1 MNVDSAKR
9 DQASSLCR
17 SGIINI
23 RVRPHDRT
31 VKEASEPNN
40 SPQLKTQAT
49 PRSRRRFLILSCA
62 AMALG
67 SLASM
72 FVLELG
78 IRIALPHYNPN
89 RQVSYFIAAD
99 GTPLGPAS
107 RTVIQRTPKGD
118 YDVTIT
124 FNELGI
130 RDEKHLSKATESDWI
145 NLGDS
150 FTHGSGVKQDE
161 RYGDVMAA
169 ALETNVYNLAIPTDF
184 RGYEK
189 LRDYGLKNG
198 AVISNLVIGICMEN
212 DLMDYDKPVLAVQ
225 PSIGFIRSSRRFF
238 KEHSA
243 LYLYL
248 SNELQ
253 RHQALRGI
261 LEKLG
266 IARRVDHPDLFVRND
281 LSETAIDS
289 CIERIKPLIVGTRH
303 AVFVIIPSRGLW
315 MGDNQDNE
323 KTIHDLFVAKLRKLS
338 PHVVDMRAPM
348 EAGGTPLKA
357 YYFRTDPHWN
367 AEGHRLAGEAAAE
380 LIRSLPSTSQP

>member
-1 MNVDSAKR
+1 
-9 DQASSLCR
+9 
-17 SGIINI
+17 
-23 RVRPHDRT
+23 
-31 VKEASEPNN
+31 
-40 SPQLKTQAT
+40 
-49 PRSRRRFLILSCA
+49 
-62 AMALG
+62 MALG
-67 SLASM
+67 SLVAAV
-72 FVLELG
+72 VLELG
-78 IRIALPHYNPN
+78 IRIVLPHYNPN
-89 RQVSYFIAAD
+89 RQVSYFIAED

-130 RDEKHLSKATESDWI
+130 RDEKHLGKATQSDWI

-150 FTHGSGVKQDE
+150 FTHGSGLKQDE

-169 ALETNVYNLAIPTDF
+169 VLNTNVYNLAIPTDF

-189 LRDYGLKNG
+189 LRNYGLRNG

-212 DLMDYDKPVLAVQ
+212 DLMDYNKPVQTAKQ
-225 PSIGFIRSSRRFF
+225 SIGFVRSARRFF
-238 KEHSA
+238 KEHSG

-253 RHQALRGI
+253 RHRAIRGV

-266 IARRVDHPDLFVRND
+266 IARRVDHPDLFVRNN
-281 LSETAIDS
+281 LSDEAIDS
-289 CIERIKPLIVGTRH
+289 CIDRIKPLIAGTRH

-315 MGDNQDNE
+315 MGGNEENE
-323 KTIHDLFVAKLRKLS
+323 KKIHDSFVGKLKILS

-348 EAGGTPLKA
+348 EVGGAPLET
-357 YYFRTDPHWN
+357 YYFKTDPHWN
-367 AEGHRLAGEAAAE
+367 ATGHRLAGEAAAK
-380 LIRSLPSTSQP
+380 LIQALAQPNP